1 MNYTK
6 TLREFCIQNQGR
18 LFDVQYEQNHR
29 FSLIPYK
36 TLLKILNRLEDEKIV
51 SSIAKGV
58 YIVNSDQHI
67 DIDNAIKEYYVDHF
81 SGMMVGRAMYNYYDI
96 GDQDDDTIQIYTNKI
111 VSNNKSI
118 NKYHLIKFNT
128 FFYDEVVSL
137 ITALELIEKVGSIK
151 DIDYIRYHEEKE
163 SGIKSYSDEIIKEI
177 ITHHPYKYST
187 ITTLDEL
194 LNRYSIKN
202 NLINI
207 YKENYKNALQK

>member
-1 MNYTK
+1 M
-6 TLREFCIQNQGR
+6 
-18 LFDVQYEQNHR
+18 
-29 FSLIPYK
+29 
-36 TLLKILNRLEDEKIV
+36 
-51 SSIAKGV
+51 
-58 YIVNSDQHI
+58 
-67 DIDNAIKEYYVDHF
+67 
-81 SGMMVGRAMYNYYDI
+81 
-96 GDQDDDTIQIYTNKI
+96 
-111 VSNNKSI
+111 
-118 NKYHLIKFNT
+118 
-128 FFYDEVVSL
+128 
-137 ITALELIEKVGSIK
+137 ELIEKVVSIK

>member
-18 LFDVQYEQNHR
+18 LFDVQYEQTHR

-67 DIDNAIKEYYVDHF
+67 DIDNAIKEYYADHF

-128 FFYDEVVSL
+128 FFYNEVVSL

>member
-18 LFDVQYEQNHR
+18 LFDVQYEQTHR

-67 DIDNAIKEYYVDHF
+67 DIDNAIKEYYADHF

-96 GDQDDDTIQIYTNKI
+96 GDQDDDIIQIYTNKI

-128 FFYDEVVSL
+128 FFYNEVVSL